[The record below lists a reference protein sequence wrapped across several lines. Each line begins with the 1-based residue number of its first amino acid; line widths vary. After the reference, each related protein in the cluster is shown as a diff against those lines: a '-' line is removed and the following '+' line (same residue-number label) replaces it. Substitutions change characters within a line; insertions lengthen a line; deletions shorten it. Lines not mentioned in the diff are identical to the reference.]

1 MFTMRRIVSAS
12 ILVIVLLA
20 GIRFATSA
28 GSATVDPG
36 EKNEILANAVL
47 TTLDGEKV
55 TLRDFAGKTVL
66 IDIWETWC
74 TPCLRSFP
82 TLQKLMED
90 FPDDF
95 LVLAVSPGY
104 MDSPEQVQEFV
115 DNHDYDFTFVFGE
128 KLAQDLKVQSI
139 PFKVYVDPEGR
150 YIESILGTQGPER
163 DYEKA
168 REIIQRHL

>member
-1 MFTMRRIVSAS
+1 MRRTVSVIIFA
-12 ILVIVLLA
+12 IVLVA
-20 GIRFATSA
+20 GIRYATSA
-28 GSATVDPG
+28 GSGSADPAD
-36 EKNEILANAVL
+36 KNEILSTAVM
-47 TTLDGEKV
+47 TTLDGQEV
-55 TLRDFAGKTVL
+55 TLQDFAGKTVL

-90 FPDDF
+90 FPEDF

-104 MDSPEQVQEFV
+104 MDTPQQVQDFV
-115 DNHDYDFTFVFGE
+115 DSHDYDFTFVFGE
-128 KLAQDLKVQSI
+128 DLARALNVQSI
-139 PFKVYVDPEGR
+139 PFKVYVDPQGR
-150 YIESILGTQGPER
+150 YVESVLGTQGPDR